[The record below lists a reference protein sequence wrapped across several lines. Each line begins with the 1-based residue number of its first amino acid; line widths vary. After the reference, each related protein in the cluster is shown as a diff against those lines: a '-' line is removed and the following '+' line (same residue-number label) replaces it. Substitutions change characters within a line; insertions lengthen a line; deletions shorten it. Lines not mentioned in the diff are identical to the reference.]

1 MLGIHPI
8 RRTRRLLRS
17 TARKAIA
24 VVLVV
29 SGTGVGGAYVHTDR
43 AWGREAA
50 EFVNGIIRPVTAAQQ
65 PK

>member
-1 MLGIHPI
+1 MFGIHPI

-24 VVLVV
+24 VVLVA
-29 SGTGVGGAYVHTDR
+29 SGTSMGGAYMHTDR

-50 EFVNGIIRPVTAAQQ
+50 QFVNGIIRPATAAQQ